1 MIHNDMNIWLL
12 RPGVGGFSLLPEL
25 LDDTDPRPAAVQ
37 LGARWQAILNEPFR
51 LQGDGLTTATPSS
64 VGVLYALLG
73 AIRLPATHELV
84 MLFEDTLAS
93 IVQSDRSM
101 QTSRIP
107 FEVRWFELLPDDVPE
122 DDEEIGGHAT

>member
-1 MIHNDMNIWLL
+1 MIHNDLNIWLL

-37 LGARWQAILNEPFR
+37 LGAHWQAILNEPFR
-51 LQGDGLTTATPSS
+51 LHGDGLTTATLST
-64 VGVLYALLG
+64 VGVFYALLG
-73 AIRLPATHELV
+73 AIRLPAAHELV
-84 MLFEDTLAS
+84 MLFEDTLAA

-107 FEVRWFELLPDDVPE
+107 FEV
-122 DDEEIGGHAT
+122 